1 MKRYYYKINN
11 EPVQFYCENKIKVI
25 NSKTKVESH
34 KSICSTTENCEFK
47 LEKNNA
53 NYCLEK

>member
-1 MKRYYYKINN
+1 MKKYYYKINN
-11 EPVQFYCENKIKVI
+11 KPAQFYCENKLKVL

-34 KSICSTTENCEFK
+34 NSICLTTEKCEFK

-53 NYCLEK
+53 NYCFEK